1 MSVMQKE
8 RLVVATGN
16 MHKLR
21 EIAEIFPEYEV
32 VSQKQMGFCEEV
44 EENGET
50 FSGNALIKARAAAKA
65 LGCKTIADDSG
76 LCVEALNGAP
86 GIFSARYSGAHGN
99 DKANRDRL
107 LKDMEKIENRKAYFN
122 CAIALVTPDGEEIT
136 VEGRTYGSILHEEIG
151 EGGFGYDCIFYSD
164 DLQKSFGV
172 ATSEEKNTVSHRF
185 RALQALKA
193 KLAAKGI

>member
-172 ATSEEKNTVSHRF
+172 ATSEENNTVSHRF